1 MDDGTS
7 TVPFDCFMAAHS
19 LGAIRNAAALQRPI
33 PELADGEISFGNQ
46 RYVGDLMAKSMVSLS
61 Q

>member
-1 MDDGTS
+1 
-7 TVPFDCFMAAHS
+7 MAAHS

-46 RYVGDLMAKSMVSLS
+46 RYVGDLIAKSMVSLS
-61 Q
+61 QSNDHKSN